1 MSCCGGGPRK
11 ARKYE
16 VTTPQGDRLILLSE
30 VEVRIALATHGG
42 GTVRPLEDSGG
53 ETVPTR

>member
-1 MSCCGGGPRK
+1 MSCCGSGPRR

-16 VTTPQGDRLILLSE
+16 VTTPGGDRLILLSE

-42 GTVRPLEDSGG
+42 GTVRTVGDSPA
-53 ETVPTR
+53 ETPQNG